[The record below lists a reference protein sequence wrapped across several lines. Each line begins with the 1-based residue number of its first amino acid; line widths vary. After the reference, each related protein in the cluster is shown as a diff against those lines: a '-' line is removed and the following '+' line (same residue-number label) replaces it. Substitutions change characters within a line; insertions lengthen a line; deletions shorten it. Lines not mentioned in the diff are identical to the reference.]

1 MFQLVSFA
9 IGITVGAVIAFIGRH
24 RQPLWRRRVLP
35 LSVASAGP
43 ELVAALSLAVV
54 ERHPGLHHQA
64 AYATV
69 SVFERN
75 SPDSTVHIYPA
86 RGPRLGSIRL
96 DSGGPGL
103 TGDRPA
109 RLLSDMNL
117 PCGVMVI
124 PLATT

>member
-1 MFQLVSFA
+1 MFQLVSFVV
-9 IGITVGAVIAFIGRH
+9 GFITGTVIAFIGH
-24 RQPLWRRRVLP
+24 CRQPLWRRRVLP
-35 LSVASAGP
+35 LSVASASP
-43 ELVAALSLAVV
+43 ELVAALSLTVV
-54 ERHPGLHHQA
+54 ERHPGLHRQA

-69 SVFERN
+69 SVFERD
-75 SPDSTVHIYPA
+75 SPDSTIHLYPA

-96 DSGGPGL
+96 DPGGPGL

-109 RLLSDMNL
+109 RLLSDMSL